1 MQSDWDASAEAW
13 IEGLRTVGDFSRTA
27 VLDRQMLAAVRA
39 TAAHSVLGVGCGEGR
54 FCQMMA
60 EFVPQVAG
68 LDPTKRLLKEARAL
82 GRGKLRA
89 EIGTEIGV
97 KYVEDRAVALP
108 FAAMKFDLMVSY
120 LSLIDIAD
128 SRAALD
134 ESVRVLRPGGHLL
147 IGNLNSWTTAVQN
160 MGHCMMRSQQ
170 GQRTITIANYL
181 TEHCGWAKWY
191 GLRVKTGTACC
202 RNTF

>member
-1 MQSDWDASAEAW
+1 
-13 IEGLRTVGDFSRTA
+13 
-27 VLDRQMLAAVRA
+27 
-39 TAAHSVLGVGCGEGR
+39 
-54 FCQMMA
+54 MMA
-60 EFVPQVAG
+60 VFVPQVVG
-68 LDPTKRLLKEARAL
+68 LDPTERLLKEARAL

-108 FAAMKFDLMVSY
+108 FAAVKFDLMVSY

-160 MGHCMMRSQQ
+160 MGRGMMRSQQ
-170 GQRTITIANYL
+170 GQRTLTIANFDR
-181 TEHCGWAKWY
+181 T
-191 GLRVKTGTACC
+191 LRLGQMA
-202 RNTF
+202 